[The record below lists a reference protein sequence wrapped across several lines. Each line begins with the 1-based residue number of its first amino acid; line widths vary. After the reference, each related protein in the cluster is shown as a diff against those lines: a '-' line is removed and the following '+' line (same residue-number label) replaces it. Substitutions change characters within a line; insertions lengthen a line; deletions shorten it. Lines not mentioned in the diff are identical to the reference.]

1 MNLEKERSKKS
12 YSKQFLLCVV
22 TYNFLTTRQHWQHG
36 ATMAS
41 AVSAPI
47 FGEMTQRVQ
56 IARKHLLIQSKVMVG
71 ALEEGMLVTLWKI
84 RKEKKKHKAIEG
96 LRWLHCIARPQTELL
111 RLVQLSGAGTQLPR
125 VSEV

>member
-22 TYNFLTTRQHWQHG
+22 TYNFLTTWQHWQHG
-36 ATMAS
+36 TTMAS

-56 IARKHLLIQSKVMVG
+56 IAGKHLLIQSKVMVE

-84 RKEKKKHKAIEG
+84 RKEKKKAQSYRGFEMAAFYCTAPDRVAKAG
-96 LRWLHCIARPQTELL
+96 MTLRSRHSTPKSL
-111 RLVQLSGAGTQLPR
+111 
-125 VSEV
+125 

>member
-1 MNLEKERSKKS
+1 MEKERSKKS

-84 RKEKKKHKAIEG
+84 RKEKKKKAQSYRGFEMAA
-96 LRWLHCIARPQTELL
+96 LHCTAPDR
-111 RLVQLSGAGTQLPR
+111 VAKAGTTLGSRHSTPK
-125 VSEV
+125 SL